1 MRNPFSR
8 SAIALILTICA
19 VPVAPAQQ
27 KSVPRKGAQQNLG
40 PRKRIRAYRVTEPPT
55 LDGRVTDAVWD
66 QIPPA
71 TDFIQQEP
79 NEGSPATQRTEVRI
93 GYDDNNLYIG
103 IICFD
108 SDPEHIVVTQN
119 RRDGNLADTD
129 SVQILLDTFHDGQN
143 AFVFGTSP
151 TGIEYD
157 AQVSKA
163 GQTDQGVVRTG
174 GAQGGAQAAGATSV
188 NLNWDAVWQVAAQ
201 ITTRGWEAEMAIP
214 FHTLRYDPG
223 KDRVW
228 GLQIMRNLRRRNEQS
243 FWMPVSRAFDLT
255 QVDVAGELEGLDL
268 RFHRDLRLL
277 PYALGGFQQD
287 YTGAQKKQT
296 QITKEVGLD
305 AKYSLTPSLTLDA
318 TVNTD
323 FAQVEV
329 DEQQINLT
337 RFDLF
342 FPEKRPFFL
351 ENSGIFDFGAA
362 RETEIF
368 FSRRIGIDESGNQIP
383 IDAGVRLSGYAG
395 RYEVGFLDMKTRN
408 LEGFAP
414 ANNFTVARIKRN
426 FRNRSSVG
434 LIGVNRQ
441 SLTHDAAKLPWNR
454 TYGADANIGFGQYAN
469 WQNYIAW
476 TDSPGLSGSTD
487 ALLSNFRF
495 DNRHDQ
501 INLAYREVGRNFN
514 PEVGYL
520 QRANYRRPTIVYRHT
535 FYPGGKYI
543 RSIFPHFQINRW
555 YTLGTNDL
563 ESGLMHFDFGM
574 SFQDGGTLSIAH
586 NRSFERLDKPFEVY
600 PTVKIP
606 IGRYNFSE
614 LATNYTSNQAAPL
627 FGNLA
632 LSVGQFYD
640 GTFQALTL
648 GAGVR
653 KGQNLT
659 WTGSYTRNM
668 IDLPVGSFSTD
679 LVGFRFNWSFTPKS
693 YLQTFTQYNSRS
705 NQVSTNIRFALLS
718 TSSNGL
724 YVVYNTRWATIDYL
738 DPHGQDRFTQSR
750 ALMVKYNYLFDF

>member
-1 MRNPFSR
+1 MLIPL
-8 SAIALILTICA
+8 IAAALTLLA
-19 VPVAPAQQ
+19 PVGVTGQPKPAQ
-27 KSVPRKGAQQNLG
+27 RKNA
-40 PRKRIRAYRVTEPPT
+40 PTTVAARKRMQAYRIAEPPK
-55 LDGRVTDAVWD
+55 LDGLVTDTVWE

-71 TDFIQQEP
+71 ADFIQQEP
-79 NEGSPATQRTEVRI
+79 NEGAPASERTEVRI
-93 GYDDNNLYIG
+93 GFDNDNLYIG

-108 SDPEHIVVTQN
+108 RDPEHIVVTQN

-129 SVQILLDTFHDGQN
+129 SIQILLDTFHDRQN

-174 GAQGGAQAAGATSV
+174 GGGGGGAQTAGATSV

-201 ITTRGWEAEMAIP
+201 ITARGWEAEMAIP

-223 KDRVW
+223 KNKVW
-228 GLQIMRNLRRRNEQS
+228 GLQIMRNIRRHNEQS

-255 QVDVAGELEGLDL
+255 QVDVAGDLEGLDL

-277 PYALGGFQQD
+277 PYVLGGFQQD
-287 YTGAQKKQT
+287 YTGAQKDQT
-296 QITKEVGLD
+296 QFTKQVGLD
-305 AKYSLTPSLTLDA
+305 GKYSITPSLTLDA

-337 RFDLF
+337 RFDVF

-383 IDAGVRLSGYAG
+383 IDAGIRLSGFVG

-426 FRNRSSVG
+426 FGNRTSVG

-454 TYGADANIGFGQYAN
+454 TYGADANIGVGRYAN
-469 WQNYIAW
+469 WQNYIAL
-476 TDSPGLSGSTD
+476 TDSPGLSGSAD

-501 INLAYREVGRNFN
+501 LTLAYREVGRNFN

-520 QRANYRRPTIVYRHT
+520 QRANYRRPTVAYRHT

-555 YTLGTNDL
+555 YTLGSNDL
-563 ESGLMHFDFGM
+563 ESGLAHFDYGM
-574 SFQDGGTLSIAH
+574 AFQDGGTLSVAH
-586 NRSFERLDKPFEVY
+586 NRSFERLDKPFQVY
-600 PTVKIP
+600 PGVKIP
-606 IGRYNFSE
+606 VGRYNFGE
-614 LATNYTSNQAAPL
+614 LATSYTSNQAVPL
-627 FGNLA
+627 FGNA
-632 LSVGQFYD
+632 GLSVGQFYD

-648 GAGVR
+648 GAGVH
-653 KGQNLT
+653 KGKNLT

-738 DPHGQDRFTQSR
+738 DPRGQDRYTQSR
-750 ALMVKYNYLFDF
+750 ALLVKYNYLFDF

>member
-1 MRNPFSR
+1 MVLLL
-8 SAIALILTICA
+8 AICA
-19 VPVAPAQQ
+19 PWMVTAQQ
-27 KSVPRKGAQQNLG
+27 KGAGKQLG
-40 PRKRIRAYRVTEPPT
+40 PRKRIRAYRVAQRPT
-55 LDGRVTDAVWD
+55 LDGRVTEAMWGE
-66 QIPPA
+66 IPPA
-71 TDFIQQEP
+71 ADFIQQEP
-79 NEGSPATQRTEVRI
+79 NEGMPATERTEVRI
-93 GYDDNNLYIG
+93 GYDDDNLYIG
-103 IICFD
+103 IVCFD

-119 RRDGNLADTD
+119 RRDGSLTDTD
-129 SVQILLDTFHDGQN
+129 SIQILLDTFHDGQN

-163 GQTDQGVVRTG
+163 GQTDQGVVRVG
-174 GAQGGAQAAGATSV
+174 GGQGGAQTAGATSV

-201 ITTRGWEAEMAIP
+201 ITERGWEAEMAIP
-214 FHTLRYDPG
+214 LHTLRYDPG

-228 GLQIMRNLRRRNEQS
+228 GLQIMRNLRRHNEQS

-255 QVDVAGELEGLDL
+255 QVDEAGVLEGLEL

-277 PYALGGFQQD
+277 PYVLGGVQQD
-287 YTGAQKKQT
+287 YTGAQKKET
-296 QITKEVGLD
+296 AFTKEAGFDL
-305 AKYSLTPSLTLDA
+305 KYSLAPSLTLDA

-368 FSRRIGIDESGNQIP
+368 FSRRIGIDESGRQIP
-383 IDAGVRLSGYAG
+383 IDAGVRLSGYVG

-414 ANNFTVARIKRN
+414 ADNFTVARVKRN

-434 LIGVNRQ
+434 IIGVNKQ
-441 SLTHDAAKLPWNR
+441 ALTHVAGKRPWNR
-454 TYGADANIGFGQYAN
+454 TFGADANIGFGRYAN

-476 TDSPGLSGSTD
+476 TDSPGLSGSNN

-495 DNRHDQ
+495 DNRRDQ

-520 QRANYRRPTIVYRHT
+520 QRANYRRPTIAYRRT
-535 FYPGGKYI
+535 FYPEGKYI
-543 RSIFPHFQINRW
+543 RSIYPHFQINRW

-563 ESGLMHFDFGM
+563 ESALAHFDFGM
-574 SFQDGGTLSIAH
+574 SFQDGGTFTVAH

-600 PTVKIP
+600 PGVKIP
-606 IGRYNFSE
+606 VGRYDFGE
-614 LATNYTSNQAAPL
+614 LATHYTSNQAAPL
-627 FGNLA
+627 FGNLG
-632 LSVGQFYD
+632 LTVGQFYN
-640 GTFQALTL
+640 GTFQAPTL

-668 IDLPVGSFSTD
+668 ISLPAGDFSTD
-679 LVGFRFNWSFTPKS
+679 LFGFRFNWSFTPKS
-693 YLQTFTQYNSRS
+693 YLQTFTQYNSRA

-724 YVVYNTRWATIDYL
+724 YIVYNSRWATMDYL

-750 ALMVKYNYLFDF
+750 ALLVKYNYLFDF